1 MNFWQ
6 FSSLRRRFLVTFL
19 GFTLIIVGL
28 GLLSVWFYA
37 KIESQTSFTNKIEQ
51 TLLQTLRLLKLEQ
64 NFLYDELIN
73 EEYYRTKQSKIL
85 GKYDSLLLKIQD
97 NLQDLAKSPN
107 LLILNTL
114 DNSFTQKI
122 DTISKNIQ
130 NYHQAFTQMLEQYQ
144 TLGFKNYGLM
154 GDLRLYSDSLNQLY
168 QSIEALNLLKIQKL
182 EQNYFI
188 SKDSIYE
195 DSVEIFVQNLAV
207 KIAKK
212 PQLTDNEQV
221 KTLRI
226 LNQYLETFKKI
237 VGAEFLIGV
246 KTNEG
251 FKEKSQNF
259 ANASTKA
266 MLDLIAE
273 VKKEVIKNKLYLRN
287 SFLAVIAGMVL
298 LSIFLSYWQAGL
310 VAKPII
316 QLSANIRQTIE
327 NQFVSSSNL
336 PLPTHLKD
344 EVGQLARDFQLLL
357 SEIQRN
363 LHQIQEKNLSL
374 ENHNQELNAINQQL
388 AESENRLSKLNSV
401 KDKMFS
407 IISHD
412 LRSPLNSMLGFFTV
426 LEMQSDAFSPE
437 ETQQFS
443 QETQKSVK
451 RLLNLLDN
459 LLQWSM
465 SQTGEIEFKPEI
477 LDLNEII
484 TENLALYTDAAGRK
498 KIQLSAQTI
507 DNQLVKADENML
519 NFIIRNLLSNAIKFS
534 NPDSEI
540 KITTKSESN
549 YLVISII
556 DQGVG
561 MSAEQAAKVFDAQ
574 EHTSTVG
581 TQAEKGTG
589 LGLPL
594 CKSFVERNGGQIW
607 AMSEVGKG
615 TTFSF
620 SLPSSNK

>member
-1 MNFWQ
+1 
-6 FSSLRRRFLVTFL
+6 
-19 GFTLIIVGL
+19 
-28 GLLSVWFYA
+28 LS
-37 KIESQTSFTNKIEQ
+37 
-51 TLLQTLRLLKLEQ
+51 
-64 NFLYDELIN
+64 
-73 EEYYRTKQSKIL
+73 
-85 GKYDSLLLKIQD
+85 
-97 NLQDLAKSPN
+97 KSPN

-114 DNSFTQKI
+114 DNSFTQRI
-122 DTISKNIQ
+122 DTIAKNIQ
-130 NYHQAFTQMLEQYQ
+130 NYNQAFTKMLEQYQ

-154 GDLRLYSDSLNQLY
+154 GDLRLYSDSLHQLY
-168 QSIEALNLLKIQKL
+168 VPLQALNLLKIQKL

-188 SKDSIYE
+188 SKDGSYA
-195 DSVEIFVQNLAV
+195 DSLEIFAQNLAIQIN
-207 KIAKK
+207 KN
-212 PQLTDNEQV
+212 PQLSDNERV
-221 KTLRI
+221 KVLKI
-226 LNQYLETFKKI
+226 LNQYLEIFKKI
-237 VGAEFLIGV
+237 VSAEFLIGV
-246 KTNEG
+246 STEAG
-251 FKEKSQNF
+251 FKKKSQDF
-259 ANASTKA
+259 ANASTKT
-266 MLDLIAE
+266 MLDLIGE
-273 VKKEVIKNKLYLRN
+273 IKKEVIKNKLYLRN
-287 SFLAVIAGMVL
+287 SFLAVIVGMVL

-316 QLSANIRQTIE
+316 QLSTDIRQVIE
-327 NQFVSSSNL
+327 NQFVSS
-336 PLPTHLKD
+336 PTLLQPIYQKD
-344 EVGQLARDFQLLL
+344 EVGQLTRDFQLML

-374 ENHNQELNAINQQL
+374 ENHNQELNTINQQL

-465 SQTGEIEFKPEI
+465 SQTDEIEFKPEI
-477 LDLNEII
+477 LNLNEIVA
-484 TENLALYTDAAGRK
+484 ENLALYADAAERK
-498 KIQLSAQTI
+498 KIRLNSQII
-507 DNQLVKADENML
+507 DNQLVRADENML

-534 NPDSEI
+534 NADSEI
-540 KITTKSESN
+540 KIAVTSEPN
-549 YLVISII
+549 YQLISII

-561 MSAEQAAKVFDAQ
+561 MSAEQASKIFDAQ
-574 EHTSTVG
+574 EHTSTIG

-594 CKSFVERNGGQIW
+594 CKSFVECNGGQIW

-620 SLPSSNK
+620 RLPNGNGLS

>member
-1 MNFWQ
+1 MIFGQ
-6 FSSLRRRFLVTFL
+6 FSSLRQRFLLTFL
-19 GFTLIIVGL
+19 SFTGIIVVL
-28 GLLSVWFYA
+28 GLISVWFYA
-37 KIESQTSFTNKIEQ
+37 KIESQTSFTGKIEQ

-64 NFLYDELIN
+64 NFLDDELLQ
-73 EEYYRTKQSKIL
+73 EEYYHSQQSKIL
-85 GKYDSLLLKIQD
+85 IKYDSLFHKIQD
-97 NLQDLAKSPN
+97 NLQDLSKSPN

-114 DNSFTQKI
+114 DNSFAQRI
-122 DTISKNIQ
+122 DTIAKNIQ
-130 NYHQAFTQMLEQYQ
+130 NYQQAFAKMREQYQ

-154 GDLRLYSDSLNQLY
+154 GDLRLYSDSLHQLY
-168 QSIEALNLLKIQKL
+168 APLQALNLLKIQKL
-182 EQNYFI
+182 EQNYFL
-188 SKDSIYE
+188 SKDGSYA
-195 DSVEIFVQNLAV
+195 DSLEIFAQNWAI
-207 KIAKK
+207 KIKANS
-212 PQLTDNEQV
+212 QLTDNEQI
-221 KTLRI
+221 KASRI
-226 LNQYLETFKKI
+226 LNQYLEIFKKI
-237 VGAEFLIGV
+237 VSAEFLIGV
-246 KTNEG
+246 STEAG
-251 FKEKSQNF
+251 FKKKSQDF
-259 ANASTKA
+259 ANASTKT

-273 VKKEVIKNKLYLRN
+273 IKKEVIKNKLYLRN

-316 QLSANIRQTIE
+316 QLSTNMRQVIE
-327 NQFVSSSNL
+327 NQFVSSPKVL
-336 PLPTHLKD
+336 PSIDQKD
-344 EVGQLARDFQLLL
+344 EVGQLTRDFQLML

-477 LDLNEII
+477 LNLNEIVA
-484 TENLALYTDAAGRK
+484 ENLALYVDAAARK
-498 KIQLSAQTI
+498 KIRLNSQII
-507 DNQLVKADENML
+507 DNQSIRADENML

-534 NPDSEI
+534 NADSEI
-540 KITTKSESN
+540 KIAVTSEPN
-549 YLVISII
+549 YQLISII

-561 MSAEQAAKVFDAQ
+561 MSAEQASKIFDAQ

-594 CKSFVERNGGQIW
+594 CQSFVERNGGQIW

-620 SLPSSNK
+620 TIPKA